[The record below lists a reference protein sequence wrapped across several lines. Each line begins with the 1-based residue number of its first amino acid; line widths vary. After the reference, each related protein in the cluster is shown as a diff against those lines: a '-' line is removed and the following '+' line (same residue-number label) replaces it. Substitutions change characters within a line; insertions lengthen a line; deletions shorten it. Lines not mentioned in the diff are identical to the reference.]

1 MRTEVLVAC
10 LVALPLCL
18 AGPAIR
24 FNRWFRPLCRPGSRR
39 CSWNGST
46 PAWNG
51 RKPAWNERNPAREE
65 SRFCTSQSCR
75 RNCKDGI
82 RIRKNVNSL
91 SRQERRR
98 LVSALQASIQR
109 GEYQKVGNYHGA
121 PYSLCGGEPCCP
133 HGTSGFLPWHR
144 LFMVHMEEEL
154 GDALPYWDWT
164 EEGEVPSLWESI
176 KAPIQHPAVGQCS
189 SDGFTSRDPRPQVNT
204 EELKARVEVA
214 LMEETFEDFWEELI
228 IPHNQLH
235 SGMGCD
241 MRAINTAA
249 YDPVFYLHHTYIDYV
264 FAFWQELQRLRGHNK
279 VPAIQDLADALP
291 PFNNRRY
298 NNKSITFQNNRGRD
312 TFEYTA
318 KYCYKYQDLKFDGL
332 TPAQFLKLH
341 STVPMHIFIGIVVP
355 KVMPNGYITFDLCLA
370 GRCVQA
376 GKVASFGIAVTTI
389 INVDR

>member
-1 MRTEVLVAC
+1 MRTGVLVAC
-10 LVALPLCL
+10 LVALLPFCL
-18 AGPAIR
+18 GGATIR
-24 FNRWFRPLCRPGSRR
+24 SRWFRPPLCRPGSRT
-39 CSWNGST
+39 CSWNGIK
-46 PAWNG
+46 NG
-51 RKPAWNERNPAREE
+51 RQGISARED
-65 SRFCTSQSCR
+65 RVFCTSKSCR
-75 RNCKDGI
+75 RNCKDGV
-82 RIRKNVNSL
+82 RIRKNINSL
-91 SRQERRR
+91 SRQERIR
-98 LVSALQASIQR
+98 LVSALQSSIQR
-109 GEYQKVGNYHGA
+109 GEFQKVGNYHGA
-121 PYSLCGGEPCCP
+121 PTSLCGGQPCCP
-133 HGTSGFLPWHR
+133 HGTNAFLPWHR

-176 KAPIQHPAVGQCS
+176 KAPIQKGALGQCS

-241 MRAINTAA
+241 MSVINTAA

-279 VPAIQDLADALP
+279 VPAIQELSDALP

-341 STVPMHIFIGIVVP
+341 SPVPMHIFIGIVVP
-355 KVMPNGYITFDLCLA
+355 KIMPTKIMPTGYITFDLCLA
-370 GRCVQA
+370 GRCVLA

-389 INVDR
+389 VNIDR